1 MIELIAT
8 VESIE
13 QAQNLI
19 NVGVDTLYIG
29 NDQFGLRLP
38 NSFSR
43 KELTEITYLAH
54 EHGKHVRV
62 AVNAIMHNDRIDEVK
77 PYLDFLEEIGVD
89 SITVGDTGVIHLL
102 RTTNINLPYIFDAQT
117 IVTSARQINFWA
129 NRGAKGAV
137 LARELPYAELRV
149 LQAQLSIPAEILI
162 YGATCIHHSK
172 RPLLENYTNF
182 TDSTSISNQQNNL
195 YISEAKKPNTHYSL
209 YEDINGTHVFATDDL
224 NLLPQLDKLTDIG
237 LTKWKLD
244 GLFTKGEHFENIARI
259 FVEAKQA
266 IEKNTWDLDLMEQLN
281 NQLITL
287 HPSERSISE
296 GFFLKDPSEVQ

>member
-8 VESIE
+8 AESVE
-13 QAQNLI
+13 QARNLI
-19 NVGVDTLYIG
+19 RLGVDTLYIG

-38 NSFSR
+38 ASFSR
-43 KELTEITYLAH
+43 SELIEITNDAH
-54 EHGKHVRV
+54 KHGTYVRV

-77 PYLDFLEEIGVD
+77 PYLQFLEDIGVD

-102 RTTNINLPYIFDAQT
+102 RTLNIVLPYIYDAQT
-117 IVTSARQINFWA
+117 LVTSANQINFWA
-129 NRGAKGAV
+129 KRDAKGAV
-137 LARELPYAELRV
+137 LARELTYEELRD
-149 LQAQLSIPAEILI
+149 LQAQLLIPGEMLV
-162 YGATCIHHSK
+162 YGATCIHQSG
-172 RPLLENYTNF
+172 RPLLENYTQF
-182 TDSTSISNQQNNL
+182 TESAEISSTNNNL
-195 YISEAKKPNTHYSL
+195 YISEAKKPDTHYSL

-244 GLFTKGEHFENIARI
+244 GLLTKGDNFEAIAGI
-259 FVEAKQA
+259 FIEAKEA

-281 NQLITL
+281 HQLIAL
-287 HPSERSISE
+287 HPSGRSLSE